1 MKKRDLELRLLTP
14 SKISVIHQKTI
25 ELLQN
30 YGMKVEGQEIIE
42 VLKAYGCIQKGEK
55 ILFPR
60 HVVEKALASAPKE
73 IILYDRAGQEN
84 IVLDARNN
92 IYFGTHAD
100 QAEILDYQ
108 NNRARP
114 FLKSDIKTMC
124 RLGDNLDNID
134 FAFTVGLCADV
145 PPEISSQLAFLET
158 MKNFSKTINF
168 SANSVEAI
176 QEIIDMAAIVAG
188 GAEKLAQKPFIFNFC
203 EPVSPLAHSK
213 ESTGSLMICAKNK
226 IPVAYV
232 PYTMMGA
239 TSPVTIAGAL
249 VQNNAEILAGLVM
262 TQAVGEGAPFI
273 YGAMPTIFDMV
284 STIGSYGAPEFHKAI
299 AAASE
304 IADYYQLP
312 FYGTAGCSDAKTLDL
327 QAVAEAQME
336 LFAAISSKANLVH
349 DLGIMDHCNSVSP
362 AMLVLANEMIDQ
374 LGAFGSEIEVN
385 DETIAVELI
394 EKVGTRG
401 HFLHEMHTLRHFKEL
416 WYPKIFKREQE
427 AHDESKIMVR
437 IKTIIEEML
446 NKENAQPLSLE
457 ILKQLQEYEMKYLAV
472 KASNK

>member
-14 SKISVIHQKTI
+14 EKINMIHDKTL
-25 ELLQN
+25 ELLEN
-30 YGMKVEGQEIIE
+30 YGMKVEGEEIIE
-42 VLKAYGCIQKGEK
+42 YLKAYGCIQKDAMV
-55 ILFPR
+55 LFPK

-73 IILYDRAGQEN
+73 IILYNRDGQEN
-84 IVLDARNN
+84 IVLDAKNN
-92 IYFGTHAD
+92 VYFGTHAD
-100 QAEILDYQ
+100 QAEILDYK
-108 NNRARP
+108 NNRTRP
-114 FLKSDIKTMC
+114 FLKTDIKTMC
-124 RLGDNLDNID
+124 QLANQLDNLHFI
-134 FAFTVGLCADV
+134 FTVGLCTDV
-145 PPEISSQLAFLET
+145 APQIASQVAFLET
-158 MKNFSKTINF
+158 VKHFSKTINF
-168 SANSVEAI
+168 SANSVESM

-188 GAEKLAQKPFIFNFC
+188 GYEKLAQKPFIFNFC

-239 TSPVTIAGAL
+239 TSAVTIAGAL

-262 TQAVGEGAPFI
+262 TQAVNEGAPFI

-327 QAVAEAQME
+327 QAVAESQME

-385 DETIAVELI
+385 DETMAVEVI
-394 EKVGTRG
+394 EKVGASG
-401 HFLHEMHTLRHFKEL
+401 HFLHEMHTLMHFKEL

-427 AHDESKIMVR
+427 ASDESEIFARLKLMI
-437 IKTIIEEML
+437 EML
-446 NKENAQPLSLE
+446 LNMENEMLLDAE
-457 ILKQLQEYEMKYLAV
+457 TLKQLQKYEMKYLAV
-472 KASNK
+472 KDTIR